1 MVVKNYCT
9 QLFSRSWGKL
19 SGLRVKMS
27 YEQIIIIQCGLFNLL
42 YLPQFQFYNM
52 VDNGTHKRTMYH
64 LKKNMNREVPV
75 SQSVFNAVS

>member
-27 YEQIIIIQCGLFNLL
+27 YEQIIIIQCGLII
-42 YLPQFQFYNM
+42 QFI
-52 VDNGTHKRTMYH
+52 V
-64 LKKNMNREVPV
+64 LASV
-75 SQSVFNAVS
+75 SILQHGG